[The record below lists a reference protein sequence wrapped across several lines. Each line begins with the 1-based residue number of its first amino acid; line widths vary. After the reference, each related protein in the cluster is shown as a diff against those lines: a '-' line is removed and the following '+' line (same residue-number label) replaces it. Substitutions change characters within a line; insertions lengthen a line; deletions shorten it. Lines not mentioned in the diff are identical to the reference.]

1 MFFYFFNASK
11 KYIFFDQKPR
21 HFSHT
26 THIGLLVPLTKYR
39 LSTDQL
45 LKKTIQHFSVKTKLS
60 FNSNDDDV
68 SQHYVLEPIFAD
80 VSHLDSFLTTKSLCQ
95 LIDKD
100 VMAVIGINMENLDQH
115 ISSILSYV
123 GIPFLQINP
132 SIQWENSIL
141 KYNSSVN
148 LYPSRKILAQVRCE
162 LFFFLVNFFFINTI
176 ELVETGVW
184 FDTFLKSLHIP
195 IINIEDMV
203 K

>member
-1 MFFYFFNASK
+1 MFF
-11 KYIFFDQKPR
+11 IFFYCKKKIHIFCPEIKTF
-21 HFSHT
+21 FSHHT
-26 THIGLLVPLTKYR
+26 YIGLLVPLTKYR

-60 FNSNDDDV
+60 SNSNDDDV

-162 LFFFLVNFFFINTI
+162 LFYFLVKSFFNYIF
-176 ELVETGVW
+176 
-184 FDTFLKSLHIP
+184 FYKSFRK
-195 IINIEDMV
+195 NQ
-203 K
+203 

>member
-1 MFFYFFNASK
+1 M
-11 KYIFFDQKPR
+11 
-21 HFSHT
+21 
-26 THIGLLVPLTKYR
+26 PLTKYR

-60 FNSNDDDV
+60 SSNSNDDDT

-100 VMAVIGINMENLDQH
+100 VMAVIGINMENLDQQ

-148 LYPSRKILAQVRCE
+148 LYPSRKILAQVRSE
-162 LFFFLVNFFFINTI
+162 FFFSIQKLLFFFKSI
-176 ELVETGVW
+176 
-184 FDTFLKSLHIP
+184 KSLKK
-195 IINIEDMV
+195 INEKKNLSI
-203 K
+203 

>member
-1 MFFYFFNASK
+1 MSRNQD
-11 KYIFFDQKPR
+11 IFLT
-21 HFSHT
+21 T

-60 FNSNDDDV
+60 SSNSNDDDT

-100 VMAVIGINMENLDQH
+100 VMAVIGINMENLDQQ

-162 LFFFLVNFFFINTI
+162 LFFFLVKWYFFNHINQWKKEYDFIDFFLYT
-176 ELVETGVW
+176 
-184 FDTFLKSLHIP
+184 DTKYYIL
-195 IINIEDMV
+195 
-203 K
+203 

>member
-1 MFFYFFNASK
+1 MFFIYFLLQEKNT
-11 KYIFFDQKPR
+11 YILSRNQDIFL
-21 HFSHT
+21 T
-26 THIGLLVPLTKYR
+26 TSHIGLLVPLTKYR

-60 FNSNDDDV
+60 SNSNDDDV

-162 LFFFLVNFFFINTI
+162 LFYFLVKSFFNYIF
-176 ELVETGVW
+176 
-184 FDTFLKSLHIP
+184 FYKSFRK
-195 IINIEDMV
+195 NQ
-203 K
+203 

>member
-1 MFFYFFNASK
+1 MWLPNIWHPLESCFKASFPIRSK
-11 KYIFFDQKPR
+11 LTFWQIF
-21 HFSHT
+21 
-26 THIGLLVPLTKYR
+26 GV
-39 LSTDQL
+39 TD
-45 LKKTIQHFSVKTKLS
+45 FSVKTKLS
-60 FNSNDDDV
+60 SSNSNDDDT

-100 VMAVIGINMENLDQH
+100 VMAVIGINMENLDQQ

-162 LFFFLVNFFFINTI
+162 LFFFSRQMLFF
-176 ELVETGVW
+176 
-184 FDTFLKSLHIP
+184 
-195 IINIEDMV
+195 
-203 K
+203 